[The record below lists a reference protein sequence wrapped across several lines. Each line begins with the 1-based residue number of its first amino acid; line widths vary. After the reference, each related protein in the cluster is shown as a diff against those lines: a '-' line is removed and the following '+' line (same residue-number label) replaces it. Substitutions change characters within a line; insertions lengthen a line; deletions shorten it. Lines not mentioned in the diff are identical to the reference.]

1 MLLDSLGFFT
11 EFPRHTFPVAFHL
24 SRLTADGPRVESRAA
39 IALHVS
45 PQAVSFVRFH
55 IGLLVLKTQ
64 FQLVWVRSTC
74 GSQKSAHVVKR
85 SRRYLHLL
93 RVIHRCLPFS
103 PFMSIFR
110 RCSSS
115 RPLTASGRCVSRRR
129 LRYSI
134 LCHALINEKNAPSED
149 WSIQS
154 WRSQKVVAIGCI
166 HPTCSGV
173 VERCQLLRVR
183 PSGPDPGSRCL
194 RLGECFICQRYCRL
208 TRRPPVSLP
217 PSHIPVF
224 LGGTILA
231 LATHPF
237 SVVAPAG
244 RTCVR
249 DPRIVDSEQPE
260 DSDAFRRACT
270 GKYRQAVFG
279 ERVIPALRVHRCWR
293 AARLQPIRRL
303 GRPLRPLFSPFS
315 LDADFLLLLWDIDI
329 QPTFG
334 ELFGCI

>member
-1 MLLDSLGFFT
+1 MWLSKKRACREEISSL
-11 EFPRHTFPVAFHL
+11 
-24 SRLTADGPRVESRAA
+24 
-39 IALHVS
+39 
-45 PQAVSFVRFH
+45 
-55 IGLLVLKTQ
+55 
-64 FQLVWVRSTC
+64 
-74 GSQKSAHVVKR
+74 
-85 SRRYLHLL
+85 
-93 RVIHRCLPFS
+93 S
-103 PFMSIFR
+103 PFAKSHPSMSSIQPVHVHFPALLQQPPIDR
-110 RCSSS
+110 VRKV
-115 RPLTASGRCVSRRR
+115 RVAQAAPLQ
-129 LRYSI
+129 Y